1 MKITRFW
8 IVTEATKHSTLAD
21 ICFQVDIEDL
31 EKQFKGGLKAEN
43 VVGMWLDQSPAEQKA
58 KMLIHRAK
66 INSKEVNNG

>member
-1 MKITRFW
+1 MKFTRFW
-8 IVTEATKHSTLAD
+8 IVTQATKFSTLED

-43 VVGMWLDQSPAEQKA
+43 VVGMWLDQSPAEEKA

-66 INSKEVNNG
+66 INSK

>member
-1 MKITRFW
+1 MKFTRFW
-8 IVTEATKHSTLAD
+8 IVTQATKLSTLAD

-43 VVGMWLDQSPAEQKA
+43 VVGMWLDQSPAEEKA

-66 INSKEVNNG
+66 INNK

>member
-8 IVTEATKHSTLAD
+8 IVTQATKFSTLAD

-43 VVGMWLDQSPAEQKA
+43 VVGMWLDQSPAEEKA

-66 INSKEVNNG
+66 INSK

>member
-8 IVTEATKHSTLAD
+8 IVIEATKFSTLAD

-43 VVGMWLDQSPAEQKA
+43 VAGMWLDQSPAEEKA
-58 KMLIHRAK
+58 LLLIHRAK
-66 INSKEVNNG
+66 INNK

>member
-8 IVTEATKHSTLAD
+8 IVTEATKFSTLAD

-43 VVGMWLDQSPAEQKA
+43 VVGMWLDQSPAEEKA
-58 KMLIHRAK
+58 LLLIHRAK
-66 INSKEVNNG
+66 INNK

>member
-8 IVTEATKHSTLAD
+8 IVTQATKNSTLAD

-43 VVGMWLDQSPAEQKA
+43 VVGMYLDQSPAEEKA
-58 KMLIHRAK
+58 KMIIHRAR
-66 INSKEVNNG
+66 INSK

>member
-8 IVTEATKHSTLAD
+8 IVTEATKFSTLED

-43 VVGMWLDQSPAEQKA
+43 VVGMWLDQSPAEEKA
-58 KMLIHRAK
+58 RHIIHRAK
-66 INSKEVNNG
+66 INNK

>member
-8 IVTEATKHSTLAD
+8 IVTQATKFSTLAD

-43 VVGMWLDQSPAEQKA
+43 VVGMYLDQSPAEEKA
-58 KMLIHRAK
+58 RHIIHMVR
-66 INSKEVNNG
+66 INNK